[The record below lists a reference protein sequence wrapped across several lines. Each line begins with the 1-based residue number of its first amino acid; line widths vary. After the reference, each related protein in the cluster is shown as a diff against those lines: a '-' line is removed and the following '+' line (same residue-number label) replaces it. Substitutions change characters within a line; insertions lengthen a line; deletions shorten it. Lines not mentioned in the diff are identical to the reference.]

1 MISFVAYF
9 PTTGHEPGKGASSL
23 ATRRQA
29 VHDFVR
35 LRGRLVAEYLD
46 ATDPSPRDSAVF
58 CEARRFCREHGA
70 VLLIAGPDG
79 LVMDKLQ
86 APLPRRTPQPATA
99 RSPAR
104 RGIRPACDRPRFT
117 AAAR

>member
-1 MISFVAYF
+1 MTAFVAYF
-9 PTTGHEPGKGASSL
+9 PIARQEPRNGAASL
-23 ATRRQA
+23 AARRQA

-46 ATDPSPRDSAVF
+46 ATDPSPGKSTGF

-70 VLLIAGPDG
+70 ALLVAGPDG
-79 LVMDKLQ
+79 LAMERLQ
-86 APLPRRTPQPATA
+86 PPLPRRAPQPAIA

-104 RGIRPACDRPRFT
+104 RGIRPAGDLPRFT